1 MRVSKE
7 QAAENRRRV
16 VEVASALF
24 RERGFNGIGVADL
37 MKEAG
42 LTHGGFYGQFA
53 SKEDLA
59 AEACAHAMETMSARW
74 SQAAE
79 TAGEDALPAMLDS
92 YLSPRHRDHSAAG
105 CPVAALGTDVARQGG
120 AARGA
125 FTRGLRPFL
134 DSLSRLVPG
143 RSAEAKR
150 KAALAT
156 FSGMVGALILAR
168 AVDDPA
174 LSEEILA
181 AARASLGKPD
191 SGGALT
197 AVGPDSGGN

>member
-16 VEVASALF
+16 VEVAGALF

-59 AEACAHAMETMSARW
+59 VEACAHAMEV
-74 SQAAE
+74 AAE
-79 TAGEDALPAMLDS
+79 RWRGTAETKGDGALAALLDS
-92 YLSPRHRDHSAAG
+92 YLSTRHRDHSGAG
-105 CPVAALGTDVARQGG
+105 CPIAALGVDVARQGG
-120 AARGA
+120 VVRAA

-134 DSLSRLVPG
+134 EGLVRLVPG

-150 KAALAT
+150 RAALAT
-156 FSGMVGALILAR
+156 LSGMVGALVLAR

-174 LSEEILA
+174 LSEEILE
-181 AARASLGKPD
+181 AARASLGKPEAA
-191 SGGALT
+191 GE
-197 AVGPDSGGN
+197 

>member
-16 VEVASALF
+16 VEVASGLF

-59 AEACAHAMETMSARW
+59 AEACARAMEVMAERW
-74 SQAAE
+74 SGSAE
-79 TAGEDALPAMLDS
+79 TPPGDEALAALLDG

-105 CPVAALGTDVARQGG
+105 CPIAALGVDVSRQGG
-120 AARGA
+120 AVRGA
-125 FTRGLRPFL
+125 FTQGLRPFIDRL
-134 DSLSRLVPG
+134 QRLVQG
-143 RSAEAKR
+143 RSEEAKR

-156 FSGMVGALILAR
+156 LSGMVGALILAR
-168 AVDDPA
+168 AVDDPT
-174 LSEEILA
+174 LSEEILE
-181 AARASLGKPD
+181 AARESLGR
-191 SGGALT
+191 SGAAGE
-197 AVGPDSGGN
+197 

>member
-59 AEACAHAMETMSARW
+59 AEACARAMEVMAERW
-74 SQAAE
+74 DDAAE
-79 TAGEDALPAMLDS
+79 TPPGDGALAAMLEG
-92 YLSPRHRDHSAAG
+92 YLTPRHRDHSAAG
-105 CPVAALGTDVARQGG
+105 CPIAALGVDVSRQGG
-120 AARGA
+120 AVRGA
-125 FTRGLRPFL
+125 FTRGLRPFIDRL
-134 DSLSRLVPG
+134 QRLVPG

-150 KAALAT
+150 RAALAT
-156 FSGMVGALILAR
+156 LSGMVGALILSR

-174 LSEEILA
+174 LSEEILD
-181 AARASLGKPD
+181 AARESLGRA
-191 SGGALT
+191 GA
-197 AVGPDSGGN
+197 AGE

>member
-59 AEACAHAMETMSARW
+59 AEACASAMAITARRW
-74 SQAAE
+74 AE
-79 TAGEDALPAMLDS
+79 GPGTKGDDGLAAMLES

-105 CPVAALGTDVARQGG
+105 CPIAALGVDVARQGG
-120 AARGA
+120 VARSA
-125 FTRGLRPFL
+125 FTRGLRPFIDL
-134 DSLSRLVPG
+134 LQGLVPG
-143 RSAEAKR
+143 RSEEAKR

-156 FSGMVGALILAR
+156 LSGMVGALILAR

-174 LSEEILA
+174 LSDEILE
-181 AARASLGKPD
+181 AARTSLTKP
-191 SGGALT
+191 
-197 AVGPDSGGN
+197 

>member
-16 VEVASALF
+16 VEVAGALF

-53 SKEDLA
+53 SKDDLA
-59 AEACAHAMETMSARW
+59 AEACARTME
-74 SQAAE
+74 QAAE
-79 TAGEDALPAMLDS
+79 RWERAVTAAPDAGLDTIADF
-92 YLSPRHRDHSAAG
+92 YLAPRHRVLRTG
-105 CPVAALGTDVARQGG
+105 CPVAAFGVDVVRQGG
-120 AARGA
+120 GARRA
-125 FTRGLRPFL
+125 FTEGLRPFIAL
-134 DSLSRLVPG
+134 LERLVPG
-143 RSAEAKR
+143 RGAARRR

-156 FSGMVGALILAR
+156 LSGLVGSVILAR

-174 LSEEILA
+174 LSDEILE
-181 AARASLGKPD
+181 AARAAF
-191 SGGALT
+191 GGAGT
-197 AVGPDSGGN
+197 PAENS

>member
-16 VEVASALF
+16 VEVASGLF

-42 LTHGGFYGQFA
+42 LTHGGFYGQFG

-59 AEACAHAMETMSARW
+59 AEACARAMDVMAERW
-74 SQAAE
+74 NDSAE
-79 TAGEDALPAMLDS
+79 TPPGDEALAALLDG

-105 CPVAALGTDVARQGG
+105 CPIAALGVDVSRQGG
-120 AARGA
+120 AVRGA
-125 FTRGLRPFL
+125 FTRGLRPFIDRL
-134 DSLSRLVPG
+134 QRLVPG

-156 FSGMVGALILAR
+156 LSGMVGALILAR
-168 AVDDPA
+168 AVDDPT
-174 LSEEILA
+174 LSEEILE
-181 AARASLGKPD
+181 AARESLGR
-191 SGGALT
+191 SGAAGE
-197 AVGPDSGGN
+197 

>member
-59 AEACAHAMETMSARW
+59 AEA
-74 SQAAE
+74 
-79 TAGEDALPAMLDS
+79 
-92 YLSPRHRDHSAAG
+92 
-105 CPVAALGTDVARQGG
+105 
-120 AARGA
+120 
-125 FTRGLRPFL
+125 
-134 DSLSRLVPG
+134 
-143 RSAEAKR
+143 
-150 KAALAT
+150 
-156 FSGMVGALILAR
+156 
-168 AVDDPA
+168 
-174 LSEEILA
+174 
-181 AARASLGKPD
+181 
-191 SGGALT
+191 
-197 AVGPDSGGN
+197 

>member
-59 AEACAHAMETMSARW
+59 AEACAHAMEV
-74 SQAAE
+74 AAE
-79 TAGEDALPAMLDS
+79 RWRVTAETKGDDALPALLDS
-92 YLSPRHRDHSAAG
+92 YLSPRHCNHSAAG
-105 CPVAALGTDVARQGG
+105 CPIAALGIDVARQGG
-120 AARGA
+120 VARSA

-134 DSLSRLVPG
+134 DGLSRLVPG

-150 KAALAT
+150 KAALT
-156 FSGMVGALILAR
+156 TLSGMVGALILAR

-174 LSEEILA
+174 LSEEILE
-181 AARASLGKPD
+181 AARASLGRPLGKPEAGD
-191 SGGALT
+191 
-197 AVGPDSGGN
+197 V

>member
-16 VEVASALF
+16 VEVASGLF

-59 AEACAHAMETMSARW
+59 VEACARAMEVMAERW
-74 SQAAE
+74 DRSAE
-79 TAGEDALPAMLDS
+79 TAGDEALSTLLEG
-92 YLSPRHRDHSAAG
+92 YLSSRHRDRSAAG
-105 CPVAALGTDVARQGG
+105 CPIAALGVDVARQGG
-120 AARGA
+120 AARSA
-125 FTRGLRPFL
+125 FSRGLRPFIDML
-134 DSLSRLVPG
+134 QRLVPG

-150 KAALAT
+150 KAALST
-156 FSGMVGALILAR
+156 LSGMVGALILAR

-174 LSEEILA
+174 LSDEILA
-181 AARASLGKPD
+181 AARESLGKP
-191 SGGALT
+191 GA
-197 AVGPDSGGN
+197 AGE

>member
-59 AEACAHAMETMSARW
+59 AEACARAMEVMVERW
-74 SQAAE
+74 DDAAE
-79 TAGEDALPAMLDS
+79 TPPGDGALAAMLDG

-105 CPVAALGTDVARQGG
+105 CPIAALGVDVSRQGG
-120 AARGA
+120 AVRGA
-125 FTRGLRPFL
+125 FTRGLRPFIDRL
-134 DSLSRLVPG
+134 QRLVPG

-156 FSGMVGALILAR
+156 LSGMVGALILSR

-174 LSEEILA
+174 LSEEILD
-181 AARASLGKPD
+181 AARESLGRA
-191 SGGALT
+191 GA
-197 AVGPDSGGN
+197 AGE

>member
-59 AEACAHAMETMSARW
+59 AEACAHAMGI
-74 SQAAE
+74 AAE
-79 TAGEDALPAMLDS
+79 RWGRTAETKGDDAMAALLDG

-105 CPVAALGTDVARQGG
+105 CPIAALGVDAARQGG
-120 AARGA
+120 VARSA

-134 DSLSRLVPG
+134 DVLDRLIPG
-143 RSAEAKR
+143 RSAEARR
-150 KAALAT
+150 KAALVT
-156 FSGMVGALILAR
+156 LSGMVGAMILAR

-174 LSEEILA
+174 LSEEILE
-181 AARASLGKPD
+181 AARTSLGKPAAGD
-191 SGGALT
+191 A
-197 AVGPDSGGN
+197 

>member
-59 AEACAHAMETMSARW
+59 AEACAHAMGM
-74 SQAAE
+74 AAE
-79 TAGEDALPAMLDS
+79 RWGRTAETQGADALAALLDS
-92 YLSPRHRDHSAAG
+92 YLSVRHRDHSAAG
-105 CPVAALGTDVARQGG
+105 CPIAALGIDAARQGG
-120 AARGA
+120 VARSA

-134 DSLSRLVPG
+134 NVLDRLIPC
-143 RSAEAKR
+143 RSAEAR
-150 KAALAT
+150 RRTALAT
-156 FSGMVGALILAR
+156 LSGMVGALILAR

-174 LSEEILA
+174 LSAEILD
-181 AARASLGKPD
+181 AARTSLGKP
-191 SGGALT
+191 
-197 AVGPDSGGN
+197 AVGVP

>member
-53 SKEDLA
+53 SKDDLA
-59 AEACAHAMETMSARW
+59 AEACARAMEAMAERW
-74 SQAAE
+74 SGPAE
-79 TAGEDALPAMLDS
+79 TPPGDEALKALLDG

-105 CPVAALGTDVARQGG
+105 CPIAALGVDVSRQGG
-120 AARGA
+120 AVRGA
-125 FTRGLRPFL
+125 FTQGLRPFIDRL
-134 DSLSRLVPG
+134 QRLVPG

-156 FSGMVGALILAR
+156 LSGMVGALVLSR

-174 LSEEILA
+174 LSDEILE
-181 AARASLGKPD
+181 AARESLG
-191 SGGALT
+191 GVGAT
-197 AVGPDSGGN
+197 GE

>member
-59 AEACAHAMETMSARW
+59 AEACARAMEVMAERWAGSAEMPPGDE
-74 SQAAE
+74 AL
-79 TAGEDALPAMLDS
+79 TALLEG
-92 YLSPRHRDHSAAG
+92 YLSPLHRDHSAAG
-105 CPVAALGTDVARQGG
+105 CPIAALGVDVSRQGG
-120 AARGA
+120 AVRGA
-125 FTRGLRPFL
+125 FTRGLRPFIDRL
-134 DSLSRLVPG
+134 QRLVPG

-156 FSGMVGALILAR
+156 LSGMVGALILAR
-168 AVDDPA
+168 AVDDPV
-174 LSEEILA
+174 LSEELLE
-181 AARASLGKPD
+181 AARESLGRT
-191 SGGALT
+191 GA
-197 AVGPDSGGN
+197 AGE

>member
-59 AEACAHAMETMSARW
+59 AEACARAMEAMAERW
-74 SQAAE
+74 NDSAE
-79 TAGEDALPAMLDS
+79 TTDDDRLSALLEG

-105 CPVAALGTDVARQGG
+105 CPIAALGVDVSRQGG
-120 AARGA
+120 AVRGA
-125 FTRGLRPFL
+125 FTQGLRPFI
-134 DSLSRLVPG
+134 DRLQRLLPG

-156 FSGMVGALILAR
+156 LSGMVGALILAR
-168 AVDDPA
+168 AVDDST
-174 LSEEILA
+174 LSEEILE
-181 AARASLGKPD
+181 AARASLGRT
-191 SGGALT
+191 GA
-197 AVGPDSGGN
+197 AGE

>member
-42 LTHGGFYGQFA
+42 LTHGGFYGQFQ
-53 SKEDLA
+53 SKEDLV
-59 AEACAHAMETMSARW
+59 AEACAHAMEVASERWGRSAE
-74 SQAAE
+74 A
-79 TAGEDALPAMLDS
+79 TGEDALPKLLES
-92 YLSPRHRDHSAAG
+92 YLSPRHCDHRAAG
-105 CPVAALGTDVARQGG
+105 CPIAALGVDVARQGG
-120 AARGA
+120 VARSA
-125 FTRGLRPFL
+125 FTRGLRPFIEQL
-134 DSLSRLVPG
+134 GRLVPG

-156 FSGMVGALILAR
+156 LSGMVGALVLAR

-174 LSEEILA
+174 LSDEILE
-181 AARASLGKPD
+181 AARVSLGGPET
-191 SGGALT
+191 GGE
-197 AVGPDSGGN
+197 

>member
-16 VEVASALF
+16 VEVASGLF

-59 AEACAHAMETMSARW
+59 VEACARAMQVMAERW
-74 SQAAE
+74 DGSAE
-79 TAGEDALPAMLDS
+79 TPPGNEALAALLES
-92 YLSPRHRDHSAAG
+92 YLSPRHRDRSAAG
-105 CPVAALGTDVARQGG
+105 CPIAALGVDVSRQGG
-120 AARGA
+120 AVRGV
-125 FTRGLRPFL
+125 FTRGLRPFIDRL
-134 DSLSRLVPG
+134 QRLVPG
-143 RSAEAKR
+143 RSADAKR

-156 FSGMVGALILAR
+156 LSGMVGALILAR

-181 AARASLGKPD
+181 AARESLGRPGA
-191 SGGALT
+191 SGE
-197 AVGPDSGGN
+197 

>member
-53 SKEDLA
+53 SKDDLA
-59 AEACAHAMETMSARW
+59 AEACARAMEVMAERW
-74 SQAAE
+74 DGAAE
-79 TAGEDALPAMLDS
+79 TPPDDEALKALLDG

-105 CPVAALGTDVARQGG
+105 CPIAALGVDVSRQGG
-120 AARGA
+120 AVRGA
-125 FTRGLRPFL
+125 FTRGLRPFIDRL
-134 DSLSRLVPG
+134 QRLVPG

-150 KAALAT
+150 RAALAT
-156 FSGMVGALILAR
+156 LSGMVGALILSR

-174 LSEEILA
+174 LSEEILE
-181 AARASLGKPD
+181 AARERL
-191 SGGALT
+191 GGAGAT
-197 AVGPDSGGN
+197 GG

>member
-42 LTHGGFYGQFA
+42 LTHGGFYGQFQ

-59 AEACAHAMETMSARW
+59 AEACAHAMEV
-74 SQAAE
+74 AAE
-79 TAGEDALPAMLDS
+79 RWGRSAEGEDALPKLLAS

-105 CPVAALGTDVARQGG
+105 CPMAAFGVDVARQGG
-120 AARGA
+120 SARSA

-134 DSLSRLVPG
+134 DRLSRLVPG
-143 RSAEAKR
+143 RSTEAKR

-156 FSGMVGALILAR
+156 LSGMVGALILAR
-168 AVDDPA
+168 AVDDPV
-174 LSEEILA
+174 LSDEILD
-181 AARASLGKPD
+181 AARVSLGGPE
-191 SGGALT
+191 A
-197 AVGPDSGGN
+197 AVE